1 MLKNIDQGTFV
12 DMGVGRIFQGGH

>member
-1 MLKNIDQGTFV
+1 MLKNIDQGAYV